1 MWPGRTGKPSGAARS
16 RIKRRASSLH
26 PISGLPE
33 IKPPQKA
40 QAVLEPV
47 APRPRGGTVD
57 TADLKSASGKPECRF
72 ESGRGHHRICLA
84 ALSKAVA
91 VRRQQPYRDRSLRAN
106 VAGSAWCFEA
116 ADRLRKH
123 LLRQPEH
130 DFRKEDYER
139 DRDQEN
145 AIDR

>member
-72 ESGRGHHRICLA
+72 ESGRGHQFRSEFQTPGTVRIRLDDLHALA
-84 ALSKAVA
+84 RDFQLP
-91 VRRQQPYRDRSLRAN
+91 VRRPRARK
-106 VAGSAWCFEA
+106 VILQRREA
-116 ADRLRKH
+116 VTR
-123 LLRQPEH
+123 
-130 DFRKEDYER
+130 
-139 DRDQEN
+139 
-145 AIDR
+145 